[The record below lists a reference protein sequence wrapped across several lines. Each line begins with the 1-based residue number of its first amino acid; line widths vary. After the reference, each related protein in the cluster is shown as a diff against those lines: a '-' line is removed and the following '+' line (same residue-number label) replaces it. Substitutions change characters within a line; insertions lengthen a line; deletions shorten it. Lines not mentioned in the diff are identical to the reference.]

1 MKGVSSM
8 NFAKKLLPTLI
19 VLSAQAALA
28 AAIEVSSVRQNWPW
42 DTRVVIDYTI
52 TGDEGKTYDV
62 DVDIDSPE
70 GKIVSW
76 SGAFE
81 GETAN
86 LKPGVAHR
94 LVWHPEKATNE
105 ISKAAVGM
113 KFKLSCKEAPTPG
126 RYLVMDFADSDN
138 YTVSYLDDI
147 PAGGWGSD
155 YRRTKMA
162 FRRIRPGLFM
172 MGSPSNEEGHIDD
185 RTNISGHGDRL
196 GENLHQ
202 VLLTNDFWIG
212 VYAVTGS
219 QIENLDDR
227 TTRRGGKEIAGGTVN
242 WYNVGANVA
251 HTFSFVRLF
260 GANGCANWPNS
271 TDADPDSVFGQV
283 RSKLDGKGVPE
294 GFVLALPTEA
304 QWEYAC
310 RAGTT
315 TAWNN
320 GTDCVT
326 NSVGIDVNL
335 DLLGRYGPSASKTYP
350 GQYLPNR
357 WGLYDMHGNM
367 FEVVMDIM
375 SYRFDSSSVVE
386 PRGPKGNSGD
396 AIYRVIRGGGCVQ
409 AVRCRSAAR
418 EHSNQ
423 NAYKTGPEKGGST
436 GARFAFIRKVEN
448 SEWK

>member
-1 MKGVSSM
+1 
-8 NFAKKLLPTLI
+8 
-19 VLSAQAALA
+19 
-28 AAIEVSSVRQNWPW
+28 
-42 DTRVVIDYTI
+42 VVIDYTI

-126 RYLVMDFADSDN
+126 RYLVMDFADPDN
-138 YTVSYLDDI
+138 YTVSYLDDV
-147 PAGGWGSD
+147 PAGGWGDD

-172 MGSPSNEEGHIDD
+172 MGSPSNEEGHVDD

-196 GENLHQ
+196 GENLHP

-242 WYNVGANVA
+242 WYNMGANVA

-271 TDADPDSVFGQV
+271 TDADADSVFGQV

-335 DLLGRYGPSASKTYP
+335 DGGILNFFHSGLQQVHRKTLLAQINHHIFSGDIPMVLTVLAVSIGQSLLQPLFHIGNRNALQLFQFPQACKNFCADVHLGGFGLLGFSLCHDFLHPP
-350 GQYLPNR
+350 
-357 WGLYDMHGNM
+357 
-367 FEVVMDIM
+367 
-375 SYRFDSSSVVE
+375 
-386 PRGPKGNSGD
+386 
-396 AIYRVIRGGGCVQ
+396 
-409 AVRCRSAAR
+409 
-418 EHSNQ
+418 
-423 NAYKTGPEKGGST
+423 
-436 GARFAFIRKVEN
+436 
-448 SEWK
+448 